1 MIENVQTQVGH
12 LPGGAEMDA
21 LTAGIPPDPTAD
33 DTHPLDSEDNL
44 ALLEKLQDWYDEE
57 LDRQR
62 PNRLQMAMDCDY
74 YDHLQIDEKT
84 RIDLDDR
91 GQAPLVFNRIKLTI
105 DWLLGTEVKTRFDWL
120 VRPRNETD
128 VDIAP
133 IKTDLLK
140 YVADQNRSGVQRS
153 GAFKDQV
160 VAGLGWLESG
170 ITTDPTVEMVYDRQE
185 SWRNVV
191 HDSRAKPDQSDA
203 RFLFRHR
210 FVDIDMAEAMFPT
223 RTDIIGESTMGIDD
237 AETADGV
244 AGRNWYMGELLNSG
258 LTDGDT
264 YATQY
269 LTAGHWSAAKSRR
282 MRVRL
287 TEAWWRVPQTK
298 TILRGEVNGG
308 GDGDE
313 YDANNPLHQ
322 EAVQSGFAAVVDNLT
337 LQMHHAI
344 FCDRGLLY
352 VGVMPYRHNKW
363 PLIPLWCYRRDRDG
377 MPYGVV
383 RGMRDP
389 QDDFNKRM
397 SKALFLLSVNRVLYT
412 EGAFGED
419 EEEARIELARPDAF
433 QSYKRNHEVKIDQG
447 SAFAA
452 PQLDLAQKDLEYIE
466 AAGGVSTDQ
475 MTGGGGLGQSGV
487 ALAARAQMGNVT
499 TAPIFDHYRDAFEMH
514 GRNILS
520 LIEQYYTMPRV
531 IRITG
536 QRAADAQFMSINQ
549 RDPADPMRFLND
561 VARGECDFV
570 IDEQDFRATSRQ
582 ALFDSIIAIIGKLLP
597 AQIPMYLDLA
607 FDLLDIPQGKEMA
620 KRARLVNGMDPP
632 DGTPITPEEQQ
643 ANAQRKQMAQM
654 QAGLQM
660 RMLMAQAGKLEA
672 EAKRIG
678 SDAALKDAQ
687 AIMAGMT
694 TLYEAMQAGGV
705 IVMTPGVTTAGDE
718 LLRAVGFQD
727 QSGPGVALPF
737 PTQGAPAV
745 DGGAAAQ
752 PAPRI
757 QPPHGPPVAQPQPV
771 QPPLAPRAVGPGGE
785 GMPPHESMPNPAPH
799 FQPGPPPPVRTA
811 GARHGIETA
820 RPDGVPK

>member
-1 MIENVQTQVGH
+1 MIENIQTRVGH
-12 LPGGAEMDA
+12 LPGGTEMDA
-21 LTAGIPPDPTAD
+21 LTAGLPPDSSDGTAD
-33 DTHPLDSEDNL
+33 PLDSEENK
-44 ALLEKLQDWYDEE
+44 ALFEKLQDWYDEE

-62 PNRLQMAMDCDY
+62 PNRIQMAMDCDY
-74 YDHLQIDEKT
+74 YDHLQINEET
-84 RIDLDDR
+84 RIELDDR

-105 DWLLGTEVKTRFDWL
+105 DWLLGTEVKTRFDWI
-120 VRPRNETD
+120 VRPRNPND

-140 YVADQNRSGVQRS
+140 YVADSNRSGTQRS
-153 GAFKDQV
+153 QGFKDCV

-210 FVDIDMAEAMFPT
+210 FVDIDMAEAMFPL
-223 RTDIIGESTMGIDD
+223 RADILGESTMGIDD
-237 AETADGV
+237 TESADGV
-244 AGRNWYMGELLNSG
+244 AGQNWYMGELLNTG

-264 YATQY
+264 YSTQY
-269 LTAGHWSAAKSRR
+269 LSAGRWSAAKSRR
-282 MRVRL
+282 RRVRL
-287 TEAWWRVPQTK
+287 TEAWWRVPETR
-298 TILRGEVNGG
+298 TILRGEVDGG
-308 GDGDE
+308 ADGDE
-313 YDANNPLHQ
+313 YDPTNPIHQ
-322 EAVQSGFAAVVDNLT
+322 QAISSGFAAVVDNLS
-337 LQMHHAI
+337 LQIHHAI
-344 FCDRGLLY
+344 FCDGGMLF
-352 VGVMPYRHNKW
+352 VGKMPYRHNKF
-363 PLIPLWCYRRDRDG
+363 PLTPVWCYRRDRDG

-447 SAFAA
+447 SALA
-452 PQLDLAQKDLEYIE
+452 PAQLDLAAKDLEYIE
-466 AAGGVSTDQ
+466 AAGGVSTDH
-475 MTGGGGLGQSGV
+475 MTGASNGESGV
-487 ALAARAQMGNVT
+487 AMAARAQMGNVT
-499 TAPIFDHYRDAFEMH
+499 TAPIFDRYRDAFEMH

-520 LIEQYYTMPRV
+520 LVEQYYTLPMV
-531 IRITG
+531 IRVTG
-536 QRAADAQFMSINQ
+536 ARPADQQFLAINQ
-549 RDPADPMRFLND
+549 RDPSDPTRYLND
-561 VARGECDFV
+561 IARTQCDFV

-582 ALFDSIIAIIGKLLP
+582 ALFDSIIGIISKLLP
-597 AQIPMYLDLA
+597 AQIPLYLDLA
-607 FDLLDIPQGKEMA
+607 FDLLDIPQGKEMS

-632 DGTPITPEEQQ
+632 DGTPVTPEEQA
-643 ANAQRKQMAQM
+643 ANAQRKQMAAQ
-654 QAGLQM
+654 QAMMQM
-660 RMLMAQAGKLEA
+660 RLMMGQAMKLEA
-672 EAKRIG
+672 EAKKLG
-678 SDAALKDAQ
+678 SEAGLKDAQ
-687 AIMAGMT
+687 ALLAQMT

-727 QSGPGVALPF
+727 QSGPGVALPY

-752 PAPRI
+752 PAPQI
-757 QPPHGPPVAQPQPV
+757 QGPQPPLVAQPQPI
-771 QPPLAPRAVGPGGE
+771 QPPEAQRAIGPGGD
-785 GMPPHESMPNPAPH
+785 GLPPHESMPNPAPH
-799 FQPGPPPPVRTA
+799 FQPGPPSPVRTA

-820 RPDGVPK
+820 RPDGVPG

>member
-21 LTAGIPPDPTAD
+21 LTAGMPPDPTAD
-33 DTHPLDSEDNL
+33 ETHPLDSEDNL

-74 YDHLQIDEKT
+74 YDHLQIDERT
-84 RIDLDDR
+84 RIELDDR

-153 GAFKDQV
+153 AGFKDQV
-160 VAGLGWLESG
+160 VAGLGWLEAG
-170 ITTDPTVEMVYDRQE
+170 ITTDPAVEMVFDRQE

-191 HDSRAKPDQSDA
+191 HDSRAKADQSDA

-210 FVDIDMAEAMFPT
+210 FVDIDMAEAMFPL
-223 RTDIIGESTMGIDD
+223 RADILGESTMGID
-237 AETADGV
+237 ETENADSAQGQ
-244 AGRNWYMGELLNSG
+244 NWYMGELLNSG

-264 YATQY
+264 YATGY
-269 LTAGHWSAAKSRR
+269 LNSGTWSSAKSRR
-282 MRVRL
+282 ERVRL
-287 TEAWWRVPQTK
+287 TECWWRKPEARK
-298 TILRGEVNGG
+298 ILRGEVDGG
-308 GDGDE
+308 ADGDE
-313 YDANNPLHQ
+313 YDPTNALHQ
-322 EAVQSGFAAVVDNLT
+322 QAITGGFAAVVENLSMRM
-337 LQMHHAI
+337 QHAI
-344 FCDRGLLY
+344 FCDGGLLY
-352 VGVMPYRHNKW
+352 VGPMPYRHNRF
-363 PLIPLWCYRRDRDG
+363 PLTPLWCYRRDRDG
-377 MPYGVV
+377 MPYGAV

-397 SKALFLLSVNRVLYT
+397 SKALFLLSVNRVLFT

-419 EEEARIELARPDAF
+419 EEEARTELARPDAF
-433 QSYKRNHEVKIDQG
+433 QAYRKGHEVKIDQG
-447 SAFAA
+447 SALA
-452 PQLDLAQKDLEYIE
+452 PAQLDLAQKDLEYIE
-466 AAGGVSTDQ
+466 QAGGVSTDQ
-475 MTGGGGLGQSGV
+475 MTGGGGMGQSGV

-499 TAPIFDHYRDAFEMH
+499 TAPIFDRYRDAFEMH

-536 QRAADAQFMSINQ
+536 QRAADAQFMRINQ
-549 RDPADPMRFLND
+549 RDPADPMHFLND

-620 KRARLVNGMDPP
+620 KRARMVNGMDPP
-632 DGTPITPEEQQ
+632 DGVPITPAEQQ
-643 ANAQRKQMAQM
+643 ANAARKQMAAQ
-654 QAGLQM
+654 QAMLTM
-660 RMLMAQAGKLEA
+660 REMLAKCAKLEA

-678 SDAALKDAQ
+678 SDANLKDAQ
-687 AIMAGMT
+687 AIMASMT

-737 PTQGAPAV
+737 PAQGAPAV
-745 DGGAAAQ
+745 DGGAAPQ
-752 PAPRI
+752 PAP
-757 QPPHGPPVAQPQPV
+757 QLQAPQGPPVAQPQPI
-771 QPPLAPRAVGPGGE
+771 QPPLAPRAIGPGGD
-785 GMPPHESMPNPAPH
+785 GLPPHEAMPNPAPH

-820 RPDGVPK
+820 RPDGAPT